1 MIYEQALNVSF
12 NSGKITKGST
22 RTIVAQTY
30 ICIRILHKENICLLY
45 SQPRKTDV
53 LLLER
58 SNLQVLWKKAKI
70 RIEGEKQQ
78 QQHTKQQQKTTATT
92 KEQNYRGSLSP
103 MCSIS
108 LYRTI
113 GSICLWLKSCPR
125 SLTNVT
131 DQKLTLVSYGNSVL
145 LQILPLV
152 SWGICGNQRS
162 GPLASEA
169 F

>member
-12 NSGKITKGST
+12 NSGMITKGST

-70 RIEGEKQQ
+70 RIEGEKKNNNNTQNNNKKQQ
-78 QQHTKQQQKTTATT
+78 QQQKT
-92 KEQNYRGSLSP
+92 R
-103 MCSIS
+103 
-108 LYRTI
+108 
-113 GSICLWLKSCPR
+113 
-125 SLTNVT
+125 
-131 DQKLTLVSYGNSVL
+131 
-145 LQILPLV
+145 
-152 SWGICGNQRS
+152 
-162 GPLASEA
+162 
-169 F
+169 